1 MKLCRV
7 SLPLLT
13 VCILLLTQ
21 CSGRNLVMIQ
31 GRVGSVGYISIGKDR
46 NDIEYHSIEIQSDDN
61 TYECRFLPAA
71 VQSVLGEPLSH
82 RLLVS
87 DPDHA
92 TNQLILTDEPLKDK
106 TIVATL
112 ADLQPVGQK
121 RFVANLVK
129 LSVKD

>member
-1 MKLCRV
+1 MKLCRIW
-7 SLPLLT
+7 LPVLA

-21 CSGRNLVMIQ
+21 CGRRNLVMIQ
-31 GRVGSVGYISIGKDR
+31 GRVGSVGYISFAKGR
-46 NDIEYHSIEIQSDDN
+46 SDIEYHSIEIQSDDK
-61 TYECRFLPAA
+61 TYDCRFPPAA
-71 VQSVLGEPLSH
+71 AQSVLGEPLSH

-121 RFVANLVK
+121 
-129 LSVKD
+129 